1 MLIKIITIGN
11 KLSQWESMGIEF
23 YIKQLAK
30 SLNIDFVELRSQ
42 QNPSY
47 SLNEVLQKESSL
59 IISKLSNT

>member
-1 MLIKIITIGN
+1 MLIKIITIGI

-23 YIKQLAK
+23 YLKQLPK

-47 SLNEVLQKESSL
+47 SIQSLQL
-59 IISKLSNT
+59 R